1 MKRVFLS
8 IIVYLCCLSGIS
20 QSLSQ
25 IQEFTNAAHA
35 CYKAIQTGNKEEVLY
50 WIRTCE
56 GMKTSDAYTMSMNAA
71 LAYSYQTGTITWFM
85 KEQTVLEKTTPKSV
99 GLYSTNIHI
108 SQDWALS
115 VEYFSKAIKAYPKSY
130 PFDPIR
136 RSFCLQIG
144 KMYETGGPN
153 LQMDLNSAIKWYKK
167 GLSFDDN
174 KFYDDTY
181 MQCEKSLA
189 RLEQNRGNL
198 ASTTKK
204 EEKPLTIA
212 QKRMLDHNKNSV
224 SLNATPMESHMG
236 QSQAP
241 ILASSST
248 SSPKQ
253 TKEEKP
259 VKVETPQPK
268 QDVAVVEKT
277 KQQVEHK
284 VVQTPTAPKKEIFPV
299 DVSIPNN
306 SKKAD
311 YTYVLIIAN
320 ENYQDVENVRYAL
333 NDGRI
338 FKEYC
343 EKTLGIPASNIRIK
357 EDATLNNIISG
368 VDWLK
373 SICEASNGKG
383 KCIFYYSG
391 HGIPDESTQSSYIL
405 PVDGTGKNIRTGYSL
420 NELYTSLG
428 ELPVES
434 ATMFIDA
441 CFSGANRG
449 NNMLVAARG
458 VAIKAKLEAPK
469 GKLVVFSAAQSD
481 ETAFPYEDAKHGMF
495 TYFLLRKLKE
505 TKGNCSLSELGEY
518 LKENVTRTAIL
529 ENDKPQTPAISVS
542 PLMESVWRGI
552 MLK

>member
-458 VAIKAKLEAPK
+458 VAIKAKPEAPK

>member
-1 MKRVFLS
+1 MKRFFLLMISSVFHVISFSQVELPSYIMKDPTIYSDFKYSNEELQAIQEGNAERILWRTKEYVDNKNNNIMAKGDCALDLAYTYYSGMVIVSSRYKIPREHGLLRQTNIPHFGTGLCRYALKNLHVKNDWQLS
-8 IIVYLCCLSGIS
+8 IKYFQKVVDVMLYKDNSDARECYLRIGEIYEKGGYGVTSDIS
-20 QSLSQ
+20 Q
-25 IQEFTNAAHA
+25 
-35 CYKAIQTGNKEEVLY
+35 
-50 WIRTCE
+50 
-56 GMKTSDAYTMSMNAA
+56 
-71 LAYSYQTGTITWFM
+71 
-85 KEQTVLEKTTPKSV
+85 
-99 GLYSTNIHI
+99 
-108 SQDWALS
+108 
-115 VEYFSKAIKAYPKSY
+115 
-130 PFDPIR
+130 
-136 RSFCLQIG
+136 
-144 KMYETGGPN
+144 
-153 LQMDLNSAIKWYKK
+153 AIKWYKK
-167 GLSFDDN
+167 GTQSKQTDESVWLC
-174 KFYDDTY
+174 K
-181 MQCEKSLA
+181 QALA
-189 RLEQNRGNL
+189 RAEQ
-198 ASTTKK
+198 KK
-204 EEKPLTIA
+204 
-212 QKRMLDHNKNSV
+212 S
-224 SLNATPMESHMG
+224 
-236 QSQAP
+236 

-248 SSPKQ
+248 SKSKPV
-253 TKEEKP
+253 KEEKP
-259 VKVETPQPK
+259 VKVETPKPK
-268 QDVAVVEKT
+268 QDVAVAEKP
-277 KQQVEHK
+277 KQQVEQK
-284 VVQTPTAPKKEIFPV
+284 VVQTPTVPKKEIYSV
-299 DVSIPNN
+299 DVSIPSN
-306 SKKAD
+306 SKKSD

-320 ENYQDVENVRYAL
+320 ENYQDVENVKYAL

-343 EKTLGIPASNIRIK
+343 EKTLGIPTSNIRIK

-383 KCIFYYSG
+383 KCIVYYSG

-449 NNMLVAARG
+449 NNMLLSARG
-458 VAIKAKLEAPK
+458 VAIKAKPEAPK

-505 TKGNCSLSELGEY
+505 TKGNCSLSELGDY
-518 LKENVTRTAIL
+518 LKENVTRTSIL

-542 PLMESVWRGI
+542 PLMEGVWRGI

>member
-56 GMKTSDAYTMSMNAA
+56 GMKTSDAYIMSMNAA

>member
-198 ASTTKK
+198 ASTIKK

-458 VAIKAKLEAPK
+458 VAIKAKPEAPK